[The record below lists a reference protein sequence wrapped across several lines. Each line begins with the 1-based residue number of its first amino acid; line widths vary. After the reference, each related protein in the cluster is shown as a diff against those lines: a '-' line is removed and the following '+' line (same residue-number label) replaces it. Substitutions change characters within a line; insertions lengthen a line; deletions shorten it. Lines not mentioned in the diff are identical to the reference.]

1 MQNRSV
7 VIGVSAIKQKG
18 NFEDLDEALILMDK
32 AVKKAINDSGNVSI
46 KDHIDEIRVPKGF
59 WRYRDPG
66 KWIAKN
72 NNFKKI
78 PTTYVTKIGVLQQ
91 NLINESC
98 LKIEKGEINAS
109 IILGGEARYKQLR
122 SIIEERK
129 FSEIELNENPDF
141 YIKAK
146 EDLYTAEELKNL
158 GSMAVG
164 YYATIETAIRK
175 NDQEGIEEH
184 KNKIASM
191 YEEFSKIAAAN
202 HDGWIKKPYSKEEI
216 LNCNQKNK
224 MLAFPYCNE

>member
-1 MQNRSV
+1 MPTISA
-7 VIGVSAIKQKG
+7 GKTVSGLICG
-18 NFEDLDEALILMDK
+18 IIFTILFTELILNSFFPHYNKSIVFTLIIIFLSFVGDTTVSLLK
-32 AVKKAINDSGNVSI
+32 RYSGIKDSGNISI

-129 FSEIELNENPDF
+129 CS
-141 YIKAK
+141 
-146 EDLYTAEELKNL
+146 
-158 GSMAVG
+158 
-164 YYATIETAIRK
+164 
-175 NDQEGIEEH
+175 
-184 KNKIASM
+184 
-191 YEEFSKIAAAN
+191 
-202 HDGWIKKPYSKEEI
+202 
-216 LNCNQKNK
+216 
-224 MLAFPYCNE
+224 